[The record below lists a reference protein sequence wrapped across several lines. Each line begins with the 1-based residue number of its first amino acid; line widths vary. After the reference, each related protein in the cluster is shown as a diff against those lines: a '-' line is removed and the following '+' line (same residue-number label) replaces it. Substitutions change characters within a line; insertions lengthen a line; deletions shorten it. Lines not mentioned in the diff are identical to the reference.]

1 MRKNQVWER
10 DRKHHEEVRQ
20 RVEKEADKV
29 RVCKTE
35 NADETLH
42 EKFLQESSRRVVLHV
57 TEEIE
62 KTETPISPRSPAFL
76 LFALTLPLPLPLSA
90 YTCIH

>member
-1 MRKNQVWER
+1 M
-10 DRKHHEEVRQ
+10 
-20 RVEKEADKV
+20 EKEADKV

-42 EKFLQESSRRVVLHV
+42 EKCLPKSSSRVVLHV

-62 KTETPISPRSPAFL
+62 KTETPISP
-76 LFALTLPLPLPLSA
+76 
-90 YTCIH
+90 